1 MNDVRWHAI
10 FARLV
15 LVCAGASLA
24 VVITAHTALAQ
35 KQDHGNHVH
44 PPRAASGAETKPP
57 RLSVPDVK
65 VLDQDG
71 RKRNFYTDL
80 VKDKVVVINF
90 MFTTCKAICPLS
102 GANFSKLQT
111 LLGERRGPDIF
122 LISISTDPE
131 TDSPEKM
138 KAWGERFKAKTGWTL
153 ITGESKEVAGLLR
166 ALKGDGLDKDYHV
179 PSILIVNDPKRTHRR
194 AYGLEDPATVIK
206 MVDELAK

>member
-1 MNDVRWHAI
+1 M
-10 FARLV
+10 
-15 LVCAGASLA
+15 
-24 VVITAHTALAQ
+24 
-35 KQDHGNHVH
+35 
-44 PPRAASGAETKPP
+44 E
-57 RLSVPDVK
+57 

-71 RKRNFYTDL
+71 RKHNFYTDL

-90 MFTTCKAICPLS
+90 MFTTCKAICPMS

-111 LLGERRGPDIF
+111 LLGEQLGQNIF

-131 TDSPEKM
+131 TDSPGKM

-179 PSILIVNDPKRTHRR
+179 PSILIINDAKKTHRR
-194 AYGLEDPATVIK
+194 AYGLEEPRR
-206 MVDELAK
+206 